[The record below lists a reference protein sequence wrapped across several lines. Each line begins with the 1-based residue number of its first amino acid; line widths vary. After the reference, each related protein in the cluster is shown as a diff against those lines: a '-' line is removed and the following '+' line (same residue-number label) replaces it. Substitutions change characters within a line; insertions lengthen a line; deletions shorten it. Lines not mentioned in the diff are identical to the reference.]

1 MKALSFKKEG
11 VVSFFLEL
19 RKEAASGCEEK
30 GENRR
35 HKRLAS
41 RGKEGLSGSKKRR
54 GVGEYFFR
62 LGGFLFKERRQ
73 RKVVFFWWLIESKR
87 KGFGWS
93 LWLPSE
99 TPFCICLVCSL
110 ISSHLHE
117 VVHSCLYHYLLLS
130 MKWKIFWLK
139 NQCYKLVISIFL
151 CILSLYC
158 PKNLR
163 VNMLGCLF

>member
-19 RKEAASGCEEK
+19 RKEVASGCEEK

-73 RKVVFFWWLIESKR
+73 RKVVFFLVINRKQE
-87 KGFGWS
+87 KGFRVVTLIAIRDSLLYLFGLFIDFFTPPWS
-93 LWLPSE
+93 
-99 TPFCICLVCSL
+99 CSFMFVSLSFVKHEMKNIL
-110 ISSHLHE
+110 IKK
-117 VVHSCLYHYLLLS
+117 S
-130 MKWKIFWLK
+130 ML
-139 NQCYKLVISIFL
+139 
-151 CILSLYC
+151 
-158 PKNLR
+158 
-163 VNMLGCLF
+163 